1 MIINNK
7 EINIDDI
14 IDEIDINNNVPKL
27 RDNGLILRDSQIEI
41 LKKYN
46 INYENYSS
54 LSSLIFEI
62 EEILTYE
69 TDLDDLE
76 ELSIELSEQNYYN
89 NTNK

>member
-1 MIINNK
+1 MIINGK
-7 EINIDDI
+7 EVSIDDLL
-14 IDEIDINNNVPKL
+14 ETIDINNNIPKT
-27 RDNGLILRDSQIEI
+27 RKNGLVLRDSQIET

-46 INYENYSS
+46 IEYENFTS

-76 ELSIELSEQNYYN
+76 ELSAELSEQNYYN

>member
-1 MIINNK
+1 MIIKGK
-7 EINIDDI
+7 EVSIDDLV
-14 IDEIDINNNVPKL
+14 ETIDINNNIPKT
-27 RDNGLILRDSQIEI
+27 RKNGLVLRDSQIET

-46 INYENYSS
+46 IEYENFTS

-76 ELSIELSEQNYYN
+76 ELSAELSEQNYYN

>member
-1 MIINNK
+1 MIINGK
-7 EINIDDI
+7 EVSIDDLV
-14 IDEIDINNNVPKL
+14 ETIDINNNIPKT
-27 RDNGLILRDSQIEI
+27 RKKGLVLRDSQIET

-46 INYENYSS
+46 IEYENFTS

-76 ELSIELSEQNYYN
+76 ELSAELSEQNYYN

>member
-1 MIINNK
+1 MIINGK
-7 EINIDDI
+7 EVSIDDLV
-14 IDEIDINNNVPKL
+14 ETIDINNNIHKT
-27 RDNGLILRDSQIEI
+27 RKNGLVLRDSQIET

-46 INYENYSS
+46 IEYENFTS

-76 ELSIELSEQNYYN
+76 ELSAELSEQNYYN

>member
-1 MIINNK
+1 MIINGK
-7 EINIDDI
+7 EVSIDDLV
-14 IDEIDINNNVPKL
+14 ETIDINNNIPKT
-27 RDNGLILRDSQIEI
+27 RKNGLVLRDSQIET
-41 LKKYN
+41 LKKYS
-46 INYENYSS
+46 IEYENFTS

-76 ELSIELSEQNYYN
+76 ELSAELSEQNYYN

>member
-1 MIINNK
+1 MIINGK
-7 EINIDDI
+7 EVSIDDLV
-14 IDEIDINNNVPKL
+14 ETIDINSNIPKT
-27 RDNGLILRDSQIEI
+27 RKNGLVLRDSQIET

-46 INYENYSS
+46 IEYENFTS

-76 ELSIELSEQNYYN
+76 ELSAELSEQNYYN

>member
-1 MIINNK
+1 MIINGK
-7 EINIDDI
+7 EVSIDDLV
-14 IDEIDINNNVPKL
+14 ETIDINNNIPKT
-27 RDNGLILRDSQIEI
+27 RKNGLVLRDSQIET

-46 INYENYSS
+46 IEYENFTS

-76 ELSIELSEQNYYN
+76 ELSVELSEQNYYN

>member
-1 MIINNK
+1 MIINGK
-7 EINIDDI
+7 EVSIDDLV
-14 IDEIDINNNVPKL
+14 ETIDINNNIPKT
-27 RDNGLILRDSQIEI
+27 RKNGLVLRDSQIET

-46 INYENYSS
+46 IEYENFTS

-76 ELSIELSEQNYYN
+76 ELSAELSEQNYYN

>member
-1 MIINNK
+1 MIINGK
-7 EINIDDI
+7 EVSIDDLV
-14 IDEIDINNNVPKL
+14 ETIDINNNIPKT
-27 RDNGLILRDSQIEI
+27 RKNGLVLRDSQIET

-46 INYENYSS
+46 IDPENFTS

-76 ELSIELSEQNYYN
+76 ELSAELSEQNYYN

>member
-1 MIINNK
+1 MIINGK
-7 EINIDDI
+7 EVSIDDLV
-14 IDEIDINNNVPKL
+14 ETIDINNNIPKTRKNCL
-27 RDNGLILRDSQIEI
+27 VLRDSQIET

-46 INYENYSS
+46 IEYENFTS

-76 ELSIELSEQNYYN
+76 ELSAELSEQNYYN

>member
-1 MIINNK
+1 MIINGK
-7 EINIDDI
+7 EVSIDDLV
-14 IDEIDINNNVPKL
+14 ETIDINNNIPKT
-27 RDNGLILRDSQIEI
+27 RKNGLVLRDSQIET

-46 INYENYSS
+46 IEYENFTS

-76 ELSIELSEQNYYN
+76 ELSAERSEQNYYN

>member
-1 MIINNK
+1 MKKKLVLMIQQKQQTLITTY
-7 EINIDDI
+7 
-14 IDEIDINNNVPKL
+14 PKQEK
-27 RDNGLILRDSQIEI
+27 NGLVLRNSQIET

-46 INYENYSS
+46 IEYENFTS

-76 ELSIELSEQNYYN
+76 ELSAELSEQNYYN

>member
-27 RDNGLILRDSQIEI
+27 RNNGLILRDSQIEI